1 MKKALIFLLAV
12 LLSTTTF
19 AQQKDPLPK
28 LAGFDQFMNQTLK
41 DWNAPGVGVGI
52 VVKGKLVFVKGYGY
66 RDYDKKMPITGN
78 TLFQIASNSK
88 LFTAV
93 AIGMEVEKGKL
104 EWDKPVKKF
113 VPAIEFYN
121 DELNNTVTM
130 RDMLSHRTGISRHDL
145 FWYKSEFTR
154 KQLFDKLRY
163 LEPSQPLRQ
172 GFLYNN
178 LMYTAAG
185 YSLELLTGN
194 TWEDYLKA
202 NILHPLDMK
211 STVFTIA
218 DMKKSSD
225 YFTPYA
231 EKRDTNILYQIPW
244 YEEQGGVGP
253 AGAVIS
259 NINDMSHWLIA
270 LMNEGK
276 YNGKQVIPSAVL
288 QATLQ
293 PSIPTGN
300 SLTERYKESQ
310 NAVYGMGRWVS
321 SYRGHLY
328 TEHGGAL
335 NGIYSQV
342 SFMPQDS
349 IGVIV
354 FAIGDHCRPLIEIV
368 NFNVYERL
376 LDLDL
381 TPWSE
386 RNLKDYLEIKK
397 MTREG
402 RQKAV
407 AGRIAGTKPSHPMDD
422 YVGEYEHPGYGIIKI
437 TKRGQGMQFAL
448 NKIEM
453 PLSHFHYD
461 RFDTPNDEQ
470 LGLFSLNFST
480 NPQGD
485 IGGLTVSLDE
495 KEAEFKRRPDASL
508 SDPKTLETYTGQ
520 YEVAT
525 GYVLTI
531 VLKNNELIVTAPDA
545 PDEHLIPY
553 KPRVFKAQKFSD
565 MTIEFV
571 MENGKVTGF
580 KQKDPSGEYV
590 IKRKE

>member
-1 MKKALIFLLAV
+1 MKKSTLFLALCLLAN
-12 LLSTTTF
+12 LAF
-19 AQQKDPLPK
+19 AQQKDPLTK
-28 LAGFDQFMNQTLK
+28 LAGFDQYMEQLLK

-66 RDYDKKMPITGN
+66 RDYDKKTPITGN

-88 LFTAV
+88 LFTAIAV
-93 AIGMEVEKGKL
+93 GMEVEKGNL
-104 EWDKPVKKF
+104 EWDKPIKKF
-113 VPAIEFYN
+113 IPTIEFYN
-121 DELNNTVTM
+121 DELNNNVTM

-145 FWYKSEFTR
+145 IWFKSEFSR
-154 KQLFDKLRY
+154 KQLFDKLKY

-185 YSLELLTGN
+185 YSIELLTGK
-194 TWEDYLKA
+194 TWEEYLQA
-202 NILHPLDMK
+202 NILNPLDMK

-225 YFTPYA
+225 YFTPYD

-253 AGAVIS
+253 AGAVVS

-270 LMNEGK
+270 LMNDGK

-293 PSIPTGN
+293 PSIPNGN
-300 SLTERYKESQ
+300 SMTANYKEKQ
-310 NAVYGMGRWVS
+310 NTVYGMGRSIS

-335 NGIYSQV
+335 DGIFSQV

-354 FAIGDHCRPLIEIV
+354 FAIGDHCRSLIEIV

-376 LDLDL
+376 LGLDQ
-381 TPWSE
+381 TPWKE
-386 RNLKDYLEIKK
+386 RRLKEYLEGKK
-397 MTREG
+397 IRKEA
-402 RQKAV
+402 RQKASV
-407 AGRIAGTKPSHPMDD
+407 GRIAGTKPSHPLDD
-422 YVGEYEHPGYGIIKI
+422 YLGEYEHPAYGIIKI
-437 TKRGQGMQFAL
+437 TKKGEDMQFAL
-448 NKIEM
+448 NKIQL

-461 RFDTPNDEQ
+461 RFDTPDDQ
-470 LGLFSLNFST
+470 RLGLFSLNFTT

-485 IGGLTVSLDE
+485 IGGLTVSVDE
-495 KEAEFKRRPDASL
+495 SEAVFKRRADASL
-508 SDPKTLETYTGQ
+508 SDPATLESYTGN
-520 YEVAT
+520 YEIA
-525 GYVLTI
+525 GSVLT
-531 VLKNNELIVTAPDA
+531 VALKNDALTVSFPGAPA
-545 PDEHLIPY
+545 THLIPY
-553 KPRVFKAQKFSD
+553 KSRLFKSKEFSD

-571 MENGKVTGF
+571 MENGKATAM
-580 KQKDPSGEYV
+580 KQKDPSGEYLM
-590 IKRKE
+590 KRKV

>member
-1 MKKALIFLLAV
+1 MLLGAA
-12 LLSTTTF
+12 
-19 AQQKDPLPK
+19 AQAQPQDPLTQ
-28 LAGFDQFMNQTLK
+28 LSGFDQYMEQLLQ
-41 DWNAPGVGVGI
+41 DWNAPGVGVGV

-66 RDYDKKMPITGN
+66 RDYDKKTPITGN

-93 AIGMEVEKGKL
+93 AVGMEVENGKL
-104 EWDKPVKKF
+104 EWDKPIKEF

-121 DELNNTVTM
+121 DELNNNVTM

-145 FWYKSEFTR
+145 IWFKSEFSR
-154 KQLFDKLRY
+154 KQLFDKLKY

-172 GFLYNN
+172 GFIYNN

-185 YSLELLTGN
+185 YSIELLTGK
-194 TWEDYLKA
+194 TWEEYLQA
-202 NILHPLDMK
+202 NILNPLDMK

-218 DMKKSSD
+218 DMRKSSD
-225 YFTPYA
+225 YFTPYD
-231 EKRDTNILYQIPW
+231 EKRDTNILHPIPW

-259 NINDMSHWLIA
+259 NINDMSHWLVA
-270 LMNEGK
+270 LMNDGK
-276 YNGKQVIPSAVL
+276 YKDKQVIPSAVL

-300 SLTERYKESQ
+300 SITAKYKEMQ
-310 NAVYGMGRWVS
+310 NPVYGMGRWVS

-335 NGIYSQV
+335 DGIYSQV

-376 LDLDL
+376 LGLDQ
-381 TPWSE
+381 TPWKE
-386 RNLKDYLEIKK
+386 RRLKEYLEGKK
-397 MTREG
+397 IRREA
-402 RQKAV
+402 RQKASV
-407 AGRIAGTKPSHPMDD
+407 GRIAGTKPSHPMDD
-422 YVGEYEHPGYGIIKI
+422 YVGEYEHPAYGIIKI
-437 TKRGQGMQFAL
+437 TKKGEDMQFAL
-448 NKIEM
+448 NKIQL

-461 RFDTPNDEQ
+461 RFDTPNDER
-470 LGLFSLNFST
+470 LGLYSLNFTT

-495 KEAEFKRRPDASL
+495 SEAIFKRRPDASL
-508 SDPKTLETYTGQ
+508 SDPATLETYTGQ
-520 YEVAT
+520 YEI
-525 GYVLTI
+525 GGSVLT
-531 VLKNNELIVTAPDA
+531 VALKNNELIVSFPGTPDT
-545 PDEHLIPY
+545 HLVPY
-553 KPRVFKAQKFSD
+553 KSHVFKAKEFSD

-571 MENGKVTGF
+571 MGNGKATAM

-590 IKRKE
+590 MKRKG

>member
-1 MKKALIFLLAV
+1 MKKALIFLLAA

-19 AQQKDPLPK
+19 AQQKDLLSK
-28 LAGFDQFMNQTLK
+28 LAGFDQFMEQTLK
-41 DWNAPGVGVGI
+41 TWNAPGVGVGI

-66 RDYDKKMPITGN
+66 RDYDKKTPITGN

-93 AIGMEVEKGKL
+93 AVGMEVENGKL

-154 KQLFDKLRY
+154 KQLFDKLKY

-172 GFLYNN
+172 VFLYNN

-185 YSLELLTGN
+185 YSLELLTGR
-194 TWEDYLKA
+194 TWEDYLQA
-202 NILHPLDMK
+202 NVLNPLDMK

-218 DMKKSSD
+218 DMKKSGD

-244 YEEQGGVGP
+244 FEVQGGVGP
-253 AGAVIS
+253 AGGIIS
-259 NINDMSHWLIA
+259 NINDLSHWLIA
-270 LMNEGK
+270 LMNDGQ

-300 SLTERYKESQ
+300 SLTAPYKESQ
-310 NAVYGMGRWVS
+310 NVVYGMGRWIS

-328 TEHGGAL
+328 TEHGGHL

-349 IGVIV
+349 IGVIM
-354 FAIGDHCRPLIEIV
+354 FAIGEHCQDLRDIV
-368 NFNVYERL
+368 NYQVYERL
-376 LDLDL
+376 LGLDL

-386 RNLKDYLEIKK
+386 RYFKDYLEYRKID
-397 MTREG
+397 REG

-407 AGRIAGTKPSHPMDD
+407 VGRITGTKPSHPMDD
-422 YVGEYEHPGYGIIKI
+422 YMGEYEHPGYGIIKI
-437 TKRGQGMQFAL
+437 SKKGDRMQFAL

-453 PLSHFHYD
+453 PLNHFHYD

-480 NPQGD
+480 NPQGE
-485 IGGLTVSLDE
+485 IGGLTVSLDQ

-508 SDPKTLETYTGQ
+508 SDPKTLQTYTGQ
-520 YEVAT
+520 YEIT
-525 GYVLTI
+525 GYVFT
-531 VLKNNELIVTAPDA
+531 VALKNNELIVTAPGA

-553 KPRVFKAQKFSD
+553 KPRVFKAKEFSD
-565 MTIEFV
+565 FTIEFMV
-571 MENGKVTGF
+571 ENGKVTGF

>member
-1 MKKALIFLLAV
+1 MKKSTLFLALGLLAN
-12 LLSTTTF
+12 LAF
-19 AQQKDPLPK
+19 AQQKDPLAK
-28 LAGFDQFMNQTLK
+28 LSDFDQYMEQLLL

-66 RDYDKKMPITGN
+66 RDYDKKTPITGN

-93 AIGMEVEKGKL
+93 AVGMEVENGKL
-104 EWDKPVKKF
+104 EWDKPIKKF
-113 VPAIEFYN
+113 VPSIEFYN
-121 DELNNTVTM
+121 DELNNNVTM

-145 FWYKSEFTR
+145 IWFKSEFSR
-154 KQLFDKLRY
+154 KQLFDKLKY

-172 GFLYNN
+172 GFIYNN

-185 YSLELLTGN
+185 YSIELLTGK
-194 TWEDYLKA
+194 TWEEYVQA
-202 NILHPLDMK
+202 NILNPLDMK

-218 DMKKSSD
+218 DMRKSSD
-225 YFTPYA
+225 YFTPYD
-231 EKRDTNILYQIPW
+231 EKRDTNILHPIPW

-259 NINDMSHWLIA
+259 NINDMSHWLVA
-270 LMNEGK
+270 LMNDGK
-276 YNGKQVIPSAVL
+276 YKDKQVIPSAVL

-300 SLTERYKESQ
+300 SITAKYKEMQ
-310 NAVYGMGRWVS
+310 NPVYGMGRWVS

-335 NGIYSQV
+335 DGIYSQV

-376 LDLDL
+376 LGLDQ
-381 TPWSE
+381 TPWKE
-386 RNLKDYLEIKK
+386 RRLKEYLEGKK
-397 MTREG
+397 LMREA
-402 RQKAV
+402 RQKASV
-407 AGRIAGTKPSHPMDD
+407 GRIAGTKPSHPMDD
-422 YVGEYEHPGYGIIKI
+422 YLGEYEHPAYGIIKI
-437 TKRGQGMQFAL
+437 TKKGEDMQFAL
-448 NKIEM
+448 NKIQL

-461 RFDTPNDEQ
+461 RFDTPNDER
-470 LGLFSLNFST
+470 LGLYSLNFTT

-495 KEAEFKRRPDASL
+495 SEAIFKRRPDASL
-508 SDPKTLETYTGQ
+508 SDPATLETYTGQ
-520 YEVAT
+520 YEFGGV
-525 GYVLTI
+525 VLT
-531 VLKNNELIVTAPDA
+531 VSLKNNELIVSFPGTPDT
-545 PDEHLIPY
+545 HLVPY
-553 KPRVFKAQKFSD
+553 KSRVFKAKEFSD

-571 MENGKVTGF
+571 MENGKSTAM
-580 KQKDPSGEYV
+580 KQKDPSGEYL
-590 IKRKE
+590 IKRKG

>member
-1 MKKALIFLLAV
+1 MKNIILFLTLGLLAN
-12 LLSTTTF
+12 LAF
-19 AQQKDPLPK
+19 AQQKDPLTK
-28 LAGFDQFMNQTLK
+28 LAGFDQYMEQLLK

-66 RDYDKKMPITGN
+66 RDYDKKTPITGN

-93 AIGMEVEKGKL
+93 AVGMEVENGNL
-104 EWDKPVKKF
+104 EWDMPIKKF
-113 VPAIEFYN
+113 VPSIEFYN
-121 DELNNTVTM
+121 EELDNNVTM

-145 FWYKSEFTR
+145 IWFKSEFSR
-154 KQLFDKLRY
+154 KQLFDKLKY

-185 YSLELLTGN
+185 YSIELLTGK
-194 TWEDYLKA
+194 TWEDYLQA
-202 NILHPLDMK
+202 NILNPLDMK

-225 YFTPYA
+225 YFTPYD

-270 LMNEGK
+270 LMNDGK
-276 YNGKQVIPSAVL
+276 YKDKQVIPTAVL

-293 PSIPTGN
+293 PNIPNGN
-300 SLTERYKESQ
+300 SITAKYKEKQ
-310 NAVYGMGRWVS
+310 NTMYGMGRSVS

-335 NGIYSQV
+335 DGIYSQV

-376 LDLDL
+376 LGLDQ
-381 TPWSE
+381 TPWKE
-386 RNLKDYLEIKK
+386 RRLKEYLEGKK
-397 MTREG
+397 LRKEA
-402 RQKAV
+402 RQKASV
-407 AGRIAGTKPSHPMDD
+407 GRVAGTKPSHPMDD
-422 YVGEYEHPGYGIIKI
+422 YLGEYEHPAYGIIKI
-437 TKRGQGMQFAL
+437 TKKGEDMQFAL
-448 NKIEM
+448 NKIQL

-461 RFDTPNDEQ
+461 RFDTPDDQ
-470 LGLFSLNFST
+470 RLGLFSLNFTT

-485 IGGLTVSLDE
+485 IGGLTVSVDE
-495 KEAEFKRRPDASL
+495 SEAVFKRRADASL
-508 SDPKTLETYTGQ
+508 RDPATLESYTGN
-520 YEVAT
+520 YEIA
-525 GYVLTI
+525 GSVLT
-531 VLKNNELIVTAPDA
+531 VALKNDELTVSFPGAPA
-545 PDEHLIPY
+545 THLIPY
-553 KPRVFKAQKFSD
+553 KSKVFKAKEFSD

-571 MENGKVTGF
+571 MENGKASAM
-580 KQKDPSGEYV
+580 KQKDPSGEYLM
-590 IKRKE
+590 KRKV

>member
-1 MKKALIFLLAV
+1 MKHLIFLAFCLLAN
-12 LLSTTTF
+12 LAF
-19 AQQKDPLPK
+19 AQQKDPLPQ
-28 LAGFDQFMNQTLK
+28 LSGFDQYMEQLLQN
-41 DWNAPGVGVGI
+41 WNAPGVGVGI

-66 RDYDKKMPITGN
+66 RDYDKKTPITGN

-93 AIGMEVEKGKL
+93 AVGMEVENGKL
-104 EWDKPVKKF
+104 EWDKPIKKF
-113 VPAIEFYN
+113 VPAIELYN

-154 KQLFDKLRY
+154 KQLFDKLKY

-185 YSLELLTGN
+185 YALELLTGK
-194 TWEDYLKA
+194 TWEEYLQA
-202 NILHPLDMK
+202 NILQPLDMK

-244 YEEQGGVGP
+244 YEAQGGVGP

-270 LMNEGK
+270 LMNDGK
-276 YNGKQVIPSAVL
+276 YNNKQVIPSAVL

-300 SLTERYKESQ
+300 SLTAQYKESQ
-310 NAVYGMGRWVS
+310 NVVYGMGRFIS

-335 NGIYSQV
+335 PGIYSQV

-354 FAIGDHCRPLIEIV
+354 FAIGDHCSPLLDVV
-368 NFNVYERL
+368 NYQVYERL
-376 LDLDL
+376 LGLDL
-381 TPWSE
+381 TPWGE
-386 RNLKDYLEIKK
+386 RNFKDYLEIKK
-397 MTREG
+397 MTREA
-402 RQKAV
+402 RQKAEV
-407 AGRIAGTKPSHPMDD
+407 GRITGTKPSHNMDD

-437 TKRGQGMQFAL
+437 TKKGEGMQFAL
-448 NKIEM
+448 NQIVM
-453 PLSHFHYD
+453 PLNHFHYD

-485 IGGLTVSLDE
+485 IGGLTVSLDQ

-508 SDPKTLETYTGQ
+508 SDPTTLETYTGQ
-520 YEVAT
+520 YEIT
-525 GYVLTI
+525 GYVLTV
-531 VLKNNELIVTAPDA
+531 VLKNNELVVTAPGS
-545 PDEHLIPY
+545 PDTHLIPY
-553 KPRVFKAQKFSD
+553 KTRMFKAKEFSD
-565 MTIEFV
+565 MSIEFM
-571 MENGKVTGF
+571 MENGKPAAM
-580 KQKDPSGEYV
+580 KQKDPSGEYM
-590 IKRKE
+590 IKRKG

>member
-1 MKKALIFLLAV
+1 MKKSFLFLALGLLAN
-12 LLSTTTF
+12 LAF
-19 AQQKDPLPK
+19 AQQKDPLTK
-28 LAGFDQFMNQTLK
+28 LAGFDQYMEQLLK
-41 DWNAPGVGVGI
+41 DWNTPGVGVGI

-66 RDYDKKMPITGN
+66 RDYDKKTPITGN

-93 AIGMEVEKGKL
+93 AVGMEVENGKL
-104 EWDKPVKKF
+104 EWDKPIKKF
-113 VPAIEFYN
+113 VPSIEFYN
-121 DELNNTVTM
+121 DELNNNVTM

-145 FWYKSEFTR
+145 IWFKSEFSR
-154 KQLFDKLRY
+154 KQLFDKLKY

-185 YSLELLTGN
+185 YSIELLTGK
-194 TWEDYLKA
+194 TWEEYLQA
-202 NILHPLDMK
+202 NILNPLDMK

-225 YFTPYA
+225 YFTPYD

-270 LMNEGK
+270 LMNDGK
-276 YNGKQVIPSAVL
+276 YKDKQVIPSAVL

-293 PSIPTGN
+293 PSIPNGN
-300 SLTERYKESQ
+300 SMTANYKEKQ
-310 NAVYGMGRWVS
+310 NTVYGMGRSIS

-335 NGIYSQV
+335 DGIYSQV

-376 LDLDL
+376 LGLDQ
-381 TPWSE
+381 TPWKE
-386 RNLKDYLEIKK
+386 RRLREYLEGKK
-397 MTREG
+397 IRKEA
-402 RQKAV
+402 RQKASV
-407 AGRIAGTKPSHPMDD
+407 GRIAGTKPSHPMDD
-422 YVGEYEHPGYGIIKI
+422 YLGEYEHPAYGIIKI
-437 TKRGQGMQFAL
+437 TKKDKDMQFAL
-448 NKIEM
+448 NKIQL

-461 RFDTPNDEQ
+461 RFDTPDDQ
-470 LGLFSLNFST
+470 RLGLFSLNFTT

-485 IGGLTVSLDE
+485 IGGLTVSVDE
-495 KEAEFKRRPDASL
+495 SEAVFKRRPDASL
-508 SDPKTLETYTGQ
+508 SDPATLEAYTGN
-520 YEVAT
+520 YEIA
-525 GYVLTI
+525 GSVLT
-531 VLKNNELIVTAPDA
+531 VALKNDELTVSFPGAPA
-545 PDEHLIPY
+545 THLIPY
-553 KPRVFKAQKFSD
+553 KSRLFKAEEFSD

-571 MENGKVTGF
+571 MENGKATAM
-580 KQKDPSGEYV
+580 KQKDPSGEYLM
-590 IKRKE
+590 KRKV

>member
-1 MKKALIFLLAV
+1 MKNSFILMLVMLLGAA
-12 LLSTTTF
+12 
-19 AQQKDPLPK
+19 AQAQPQDPLTQ
-28 LAGFDQFMNQTLK
+28 LSGFDQYMEQLLQN
-41 DWNAPGVGVGI
+41 WNAPGVGVGV

-66 RDYDKKMPITGN
+66 RDYDKKTPITGN

-93 AIGMEVEKGKL
+93 AVGMEVENGKL
-104 EWDKPVKKF
+104 EWDKPIKKF
-113 VPAIEFYN
+113 VPTIEFYN
-121 DELNNTVTM
+121 DELNNSVTM

-145 FWYKSEFTR
+145 IWFKSEFSR
-154 KQLFDKLRY
+154 KQLFDKLKY

-172 GFLYNN
+172 GFIYNN

-185 YSLELLTGN
+185 YSIELLTGK
-194 TWEDYLKA
+194 TWEEYLQA
-202 NILHPLDMK
+202 NILNPLDMK

-218 DMKKSSD
+218 DMRKSSD
-225 YFTPYA
+225 YFTPYD
-231 EKRDTNILYQIPW
+231 EKRDTNILHPIPW

-259 NINDMSHWLIA
+259 NINDMSHWLVA
-270 LMNEGK
+270 LMNDGK
-276 YNGKQVIPSAVL
+276 YKDKQVIPSAVL

-300 SLTERYKESQ
+300 SITAKYKEMQ
-310 NAVYGMGRWVS
+310 NPVYGMGRWVS

-335 NGIYSQV
+335 DGIYSQV

-376 LDLDL
+376 LGLDQ
-381 TPWSE
+381 TPWKE
-386 RNLKDYLEIKK
+386 RRLKEYLEGKK
-397 MTREG
+397 IRREA
-402 RQKAV
+402 RQKASV
-407 AGRIAGTKPSHPMDD
+407 GRIAGTKPSHPMDD
-422 YVGEYEHPGYGIIKI
+422 YVGEYEHPAYGIIKI
-437 TKRGQGMQFAL
+437 TKKGEDMQFAL
-448 NKIEM
+448 NKIQL

-461 RFDTPNDEQ
+461 RFDTPNDER
-470 LGLFSLNFST
+470 LGLYSLNFTT

-485 IGGLTVSLDE
+485 IGSLTVSLDE
-495 KEAEFKRRPDASL
+495 SEAIFKRRPDASL
-508 SDPKTLETYTGQ
+508 SDPATLETYTGQ
-520 YEVAT
+520 YEI
-525 GYVLTI
+525 GGSVLT
-531 VLKNNELIVTAPDA
+531 VALKNNELIVSFPGTPDT
-545 PDEHLIPY
+545 HLVPY
-553 KPRVFKAQKFSD
+553 KSHVFKAKEFSD

-571 MENGKVTGF
+571 MGNGKATAM

-590 IKRKE
+590 MKRKG

>member
-1 MKKALIFLLAV
+1 MLLGAA
-12 LLSTTTF
+12 
-19 AQQKDPLPK
+19 AQAQPQDPLTQ
-28 LAGFDQFMNQTLK
+28 LSGFDQYMEQLLQ
-41 DWNAPGVGVGI
+41 DWNAPGVGVGV

-66 RDYDKKMPITGN
+66 RDYDKKTPITGN

-93 AIGMEVEKGKL
+93 AVGMEVENGKL
-104 EWDKPVKKF
+104 EWDKPIKEF

-121 DELNNTVTM
+121 DELNNSVTM

-145 FWYKSEFTR
+145 IWFKSEFSR
-154 KQLFDKLRY
+154 KQLFDKLKY

-172 GFLYNN
+172 GFIYNN

-185 YSLELLTGN
+185 YSIELLTGK
-194 TWEDYLKA
+194 TWEEYLQA
-202 NILHPLDMK
+202 NILNPLDMK

-218 DMKKSSD
+218 DMRKSSD
-225 YFTPYA
+225 YFTPYD
-231 EKRDTNILYQIPW
+231 EKRDTNILHPIPW

-259 NINDMSHWLIA
+259 NINDMSHWLVA
-270 LMNEGK
+270 LMNDGK
-276 YNGKQVIPSAVL
+276 YKDKQVIPSAVL

-300 SLTERYKESQ
+300 SITAKYKEMQ
-310 NAVYGMGRWVS
+310 NPVYGMGRWVS

-335 NGIYSQV
+335 DGIYSQV

-376 LDLDL
+376 LGLDQ
-381 TPWSE
+381 TPWKE
-386 RNLKDYLEIKK
+386 RRLKEYLEGKK
-397 MTREG
+397 IRREA
-402 RQKAV
+402 RQKASV
-407 AGRIAGTKPSHPMDD
+407 GRIAGTKPSHPMDD
-422 YVGEYEHPGYGIIKI
+422 YLGEYEHPAYGIIKI
-437 TKRGQGMQFAL
+437 TKKGEDMQFAL
-448 NKIEM
+448 NKIQL

-461 RFDTPNDEQ
+461 RFDTPNDER
-470 LGLFSLNFST
+470 LGLYSLNFTT

-485 IGGLTVSLDE
+485 IGSLTVSLDE
-495 KEAEFKRRPDASL
+495 SEAIFKRRPDASL
-508 SDPKTLETYTGQ
+508 SDPATLETYTGQ
-520 YEVAT
+520 YEI
-525 GYVLTI
+525 GGSVLT
-531 VLKNNELIVTAPDA
+531 VALKNNELIVSFPGTPDT
-545 PDEHLIPY
+545 HLVPY
-553 KPRVFKAQKFSD
+553 KSHVFKAKEFSD

-571 MENGKVTGF
+571 MGNGKATAM

-590 IKRKE
+590 MKRKG

>member
-1 MKKALIFLLAV
+1 MKKSFLFLVLGLLAN
-12 LLSTTTF
+12 LAF
-19 AQQKDPLPK
+19 AQQKDPLTK
-28 LAGFDQFMNQTLK
+28 LAGFDQYMEQLLK

-66 RDYDKKMPITGN
+66 RDYDKKTPITGN

-93 AIGMEVEKGKL
+93 AVGMEVENGKL
-104 EWDKPVKKF
+104 EWDKPIKKF
-113 VPAIEFYN
+113 VSSIEFYN
-121 DELNNTVTM
+121 EDLNNNVTM

-145 FWYKSEFTR
+145 IWFKSEFSR
-154 KQLFDKLRY
+154 KQLFDKLKY

-185 YSLELLTGN
+185 YSIELLTGK
-194 TWEDYLKA
+194 TWEEYLQV
-202 NILHPLDMK
+202 NILNPLDMK

-225 YFTPYA
+225 YFTPYD
-231 EKRDTNILYQIPW
+231 EKRDTNILYPIPW

-270 LMNEGK
+270 LMNDGN

-293 PSIPTGN
+293 PSIPNGN
-300 SLTERYKESQ
+300 SMTAKYKEKQ
-310 NAVYGMGRWVS
+310 NTTYGMGRSVS

-335 NGIYSQV
+335 DGIYSQV

-368 NFNVYERL
+368 NFNVFERL
-376 LDLDL
+376 LGLDQ
-381 TPWSE
+381 TPWKE
-386 RNLKDYLEIKK
+386 RRLKEYLEGKK
-397 MTREG
+397 IRREA
-402 RQKAV
+402 RQKASE
-407 AGRIAGTKPSHPMDD
+407 GRIAGTKPSHLIDD
-422 YVGEYEHPGYGIIKI
+422 YMGEYEHPAYGIIKI
-437 TKRGQGMQFAL
+437 TKKGEDMQFAL
-448 NKIEM
+448 NKIQL

-461 RFDTPNDEQ
+461 RFDTPDDQ
-470 LGLFSLNFST
+470 RLGLFSLNFTT

-485 IGGLTVSLDE
+485 IGGLTVSVDE
-495 KEAEFKRRPDASL
+495 SEAIFKRRPDASL
-508 SDPKTLETYTGQ
+508 SDPATLESYTGN
-520 YEVAT
+520 YEIA
-525 GYVLTI
+525 GSVLT
-531 VLKNNELIVTAPDA
+531 VALKNNELTVSFPGAPA
-545 PDEHLIPY
+545 THLIPY
-553 KPRVFKAQKFSD
+553 KSRVFKAKEFSD

-571 MENGKVTGF
+571 MENGKATAM
-580 KQKDPSGEYV
+580 KQKDPSGEYLM
-590 IKRKE
+590 KRKV

>member
-1 MKKALIFLLAV
+1 MLLGAA
-12 LLSTTTF
+12 
-19 AQQKDPLPK
+19 AQAQPQDPLTQ
-28 LAGFDQFMNQTLK
+28 LSGFDQYMEQLLQ
-41 DWNAPGVGVGI
+41 DWNAPGVGVGV

-66 RDYDKKMPITGN
+66 RDYDKKTPITGN

-93 AIGMEVEKGKL
+93 AVGMEVENGKL
-104 EWDKPVKKF
+104 EWDKPIKEF

-121 DELNNTVTM
+121 DELNNNVTM

-145 FWYKSEFTR
+145 IWFKSEFSR
-154 KQLFDKLRY
+154 KQLFDKLKY

-172 GFLYNN
+172 GFIYNN

-185 YSLELLTGN
+185 YSIELLTGK
-194 TWEDYLKA
+194 TWEEYLQA
-202 NILHPLDMK
+202 NILNPLDMK

-218 DMKKSSD
+218 DMRKSSD
-225 YFTPYA
+225 YFTPYD
-231 EKRDTNILYQIPW
+231 EKRDTNILHPIPW

-259 NINDMSHWLIA
+259 NINDMSHWLVA
-270 LMNEGK
+270 LMNDGK
-276 YNGKQVIPSAVL
+276 YKDKQVIPSAVL

-300 SLTERYKESQ
+300 SITAKYKEMQ
-310 NAVYGMGRWVS
+310 NPVYGMGRWVS

-335 NGIYSQV
+335 DGIYSQV

-376 LDLDL
+376 LGLDQ
-381 TPWSE
+381 TPWKE
-386 RNLKDYLEIKK
+386 RRLKEYLEGKK
-397 MTREG
+397 IRREA
-402 RQKAV
+402 RQKASV
-407 AGRIAGTKPSHPMDD
+407 GRIAGTKPSHPMDD
-422 YVGEYEHPGYGIIKI
+422 YVGEYEHPAYGIIKI
-437 TKRGQGMQFAL
+437 TKKGEDMQFAL
-448 NKIEM
+448 NKIQL

-461 RFDTPNDEQ
+461 RFDTPNDER
-470 LGLFSLNFST
+470 LGLYSLNFTT

-485 IGGLTVSLDE
+485 IGSLTVSLDE
-495 KEAEFKRRPDASL
+495 SEAIFKRRPDASL
-508 SDPKTLETYTGQ
+508 SDPATLETYTGQ
-520 YEVAT
+520 YEI
-525 GYVLTI
+525 GGSVLT
-531 VLKNNELIVTAPDA
+531 VALKNNELIVSFPGTPDT
-545 PDEHLIPY
+545 HLVPY
-553 KPRVFKAQKFSD
+553 KSHVFKAKEFSD

-571 MENGKVTGF
+571 MGNGKATAM

-590 IKRKE
+590 MKRKG

>member
-1 MKKALIFLLAV
+1 MKKSTLFLALCLLAN
-12 LLSTTTF
+12 LAF
-19 AQQKDPLPK
+19 AQQKDPLAK
-28 LAGFDQFMNQTLK
+28 LAGFDQYMEQLLK

-66 RDYDKKMPITGN
+66 RDYDKKTPITGN

-93 AIGMEVEKGKL
+93 AVGMEVENGKM
-104 EWDKPVKKF
+104 EWDKPIKKF
-113 VPAIEFYN
+113 VPSIEFYN
-121 DELNNTVTM
+121 DELNNNVTM

-145 FWYKSEFTR
+145 IWFKSEFSR
-154 KQLFDKLRY
+154 KQLFDKLKY

-172 GFLYNN
+172 GYLYNN

-185 YSLELLTGN
+185 YSIELLTGK
-194 TWEDYLKA
+194 TWEEYLQA
-202 NILHPLDMK
+202 NILNPLDMK

-225 YFTPYA
+225 YFTPYD

-270 LMNEGK
+270 LMNDGK

-293 PSIPTGN
+293 PSIPNGN
-300 SLTERYKESQ
+300 SMTANYKEKQ
-310 NAVYGMGRWVS
+310 NTVYGMGRSIS

-335 NGIYSQV
+335 DGIYSQV

-376 LDLDL
+376 LGLDQ
-381 TPWSE
+381 TPWKE
-386 RNLKDYLEIKK
+386 RRLKEYLEGKK
-397 MTREG
+397 IRKEA
-402 RQKAV
+402 RQKASV
-407 AGRIAGTKPSHPMDD
+407 GRIAGTKPSHPLDD
-422 YVGEYEHPGYGIIKI
+422 YLGEYEHPAYGIIKI
-437 TKRGQGMQFAL
+437 TKKDEDMQFAL
-448 NKIEM
+448 NKIQL

-461 RFDTPNDEQ
+461 RFDTPDDQ
-470 LGLFSLNFST
+470 RLGLFSLNFTT

-485 IGGLTVSLDE
+485 IGGLTVSVDE
-495 KEAEFKRRPDASL
+495 SEAVFTRRPDASL
-508 SDPKTLETYTGQ
+508 SDPATLESYTGN
-520 YEVAT
+520 YEIA
-525 GYVLTI
+525 GSVLT
-531 VLKNNELIVTAPDA
+531 VALKNDELTVSFPGAPA
-545 PDEHLIPY
+545 THLIPY
-553 KPRVFKAQKFSD
+553 KSKVFKAKEFSD

-571 MENGKVTGF
+571 MENGKVTAM
-580 KQKDPSGEYV
+580 KQKDPSGEYLM
-590 IKRKE
+590 KRKV

>member
-1 MKKALIFLLAV
+1 MLLGAA
-12 LLSTTTF
+12 
-19 AQQKDPLPK
+19 AQAQPQDPLTQ
-28 LAGFDQFMNQTLK
+28 LSGFDQYMEQLLQ
-41 DWNAPGVGVGI
+41 DWNAPGVGVGV

-66 RDYDKKMPITGN
+66 RDYDKKTPITGN

-93 AIGMEVEKGKL
+93 AVGMEVENGKL
-104 EWDKPVKKF
+104 EWDKPIKEF

-121 DELNNTVTM
+121 DELNNNVTM

-145 FWYKSEFTR
+145 IWFKSEFSR
-154 KQLFDKLRY
+154 KQLFDKLKY

-172 GFLYNN
+172 GFIYNN

-185 YSLELLTGN
+185 YSIELLTGK
-194 TWEDYLKA
+194 TWEEYLQA
-202 NILHPLDMK
+202 NILNPLDMK

-218 DMKKSSD
+218 DMRKSSD
-225 YFTPYA
+225 YFTPYD
-231 EKRDTNILYQIPW
+231 EKRDTNILHPIPW

-259 NINDMSHWLIA
+259 NINDMSHWLVA
-270 LMNEGK
+270 LMNDGK
-276 YNGKQVIPSAVL
+276 YKDKQVIPSAVL

-300 SLTERYKESQ
+300 SITAKYKEMQ
-310 NAVYGMGRWVS
+310 NPVYGMGRWVS

-335 NGIYSQV
+335 DGIYSQV

-376 LDLDL
+376 LGLDQ
-381 TPWSE
+381 TPWKE
-386 RNLKDYLEIKK
+386 RRLKEYLEGKK
-397 MTREG
+397 LIREA
-402 RQKAV
+402 RQKASV
-407 AGRIAGTKPSHPMDD
+407 GRIAGTKPSHPMDD
-422 YVGEYEHPGYGIIKI
+422 YLGEYEHPAYGIIKI
-437 TKRGQGMQFAL
+437 TKKGEDMQFAL
-448 NKIEM
+448 NKIQL

-461 RFDTPNDEQ
+461 RFDTPNDER
-470 LGLFSLNFST
+470 LGLYSLNFTT

-495 KEAEFKRRPDASL
+495 SEAIFKRRPDASL
-508 SDPKTLETYTGQ
+508 SDPATLETYTGQ
-520 YEVAT
+520 YEFGGV
-525 GYVLTI
+525 VLT
-531 VLKNNELIVTAPDA
+531 VSLKNNELIVSFPGTPDT
-545 PDEHLIPY
+545 HLVPY
-553 KPRVFKAQKFSD
+553 KSRVFKAKEFSD

-571 MENGKVTGF
+571 MENGKSTAM
-580 KQKDPSGEYV
+580 KQKDPSGEYL
-590 IKRKE
+590 IKRKG

>member
-1 MKKALIFLLAV
+1 MKNSFILMLVMLLGAA
-12 LLSTTTF
+12 
-19 AQQKDPLPK
+19 AQAQPQDPLTQ
-28 LAGFDQFMNQTLK
+28 LSGFDQYMEQLLQ
-41 DWNAPGVGVGI
+41 DWNAPGVGVGV

-66 RDYDKKMPITGN
+66 RDYDKKTPITGN

-93 AIGMEVEKGKL
+93 AVGMEVENGKL
-104 EWDKPVKKF
+104 EWDKPIKEF

-121 DELNNTVTM
+121 DELNNSVTM

-145 FWYKSEFTR
+145 IWFKSEFSR
-154 KQLFDKLRY
+154 KQLFDKLKY

-172 GFLYNN
+172 GFIYNN

-185 YSLELLTGN
+185 YSIELLTGK
-194 TWEDYLKA
+194 TWEEYLQA
-202 NILHPLDMK
+202 NILNPLDMK

-218 DMKKSSD
+218 DMRKSSD
-225 YFTPYA
+225 YFTPYD
-231 EKRDTNILYQIPW
+231 EKRDTNILHPIPW

-259 NINDMSHWLIA
+259 NINDMSHWLVA
-270 LMNEGK
+270 LMNDGK
-276 YNGKQVIPSAVL
+276 YKDKQVIPSAVL

-300 SLTERYKESQ
+300 SITAKYKEMQ
-310 NAVYGMGRWVS
+310 NPVYGMGRWVS

-335 NGIYSQV
+335 DGIYSQV

-349 IGVIV
+349 IGMIV

-376 LDLDL
+376 LGLDQ
-381 TPWSE
+381 TPWKE
-386 RNLKDYLEIKK
+386 RRLKEYLEGKK
-397 MTREG
+397 LRREA
-402 RQKAV
+402 RQKASV
-407 AGRIAGTKPSHPMDD
+407 GRIAGTKPSHPMDD
-422 YVGEYEHPGYGIIKI
+422 YVGEYEHPAYGIIKI
-437 TKRGQGMQFAL
+437 TKKGEDMQFAL
-448 NKIEM
+448 NKIQL

-461 RFDTPNDEQ
+461 RFDTPNDER
-470 LGLFSLNFST
+470 LGLYSLNFTT

-495 KEAEFKRRPDASL
+495 SEAIFKRRPDASL
-508 SDPKTLETYTGQ
+508 SDPATLETYTGQ
-520 YEVAT
+520 YEF
-525 GYVLTI
+525 GGFVLT
-531 VLKNNELIVTAPDA
+531 VSLKNNELIVSFPGTPDT
-545 PDEHLIPY
+545 HLVPY
-553 KPRVFKAQKFSD
+553 KSRVFKAKEFSD

-571 MENGKVTGF
+571 VENGKSTAM

-590 IKRKE
+590 MKRKG

>member
-1 MKKALIFLLAV
+1 MKKSILFLALSLLAN
-12 LLSTTTF
+12 LAFT
-19 AQQKDPLPK
+19 QQKVPLAK
-28 LAGFDQFMNQTLK
+28 LDGFDQYMEQLLK

-52 VVKGKLVFVKGYGY
+52 VINDKLVFVKGYGY
-66 RDYDKKMPITGN
+66 RDYDKKTPITDN

-93 AIGMEVEKGKL
+93 AVGMEVENGKL
-104 EWDKPVKKF
+104 EWDKPIKKF
-113 VPAIEFYN
+113 VPSIEFYN
-121 DELNNTVTM
+121 EELNNNVTM

-145 FWYKSEFTR
+145 IWFKSEFSR
-154 KQLFDKLRY
+154 KQLFDKLKY
-163 LEPSQPLRQ
+163 LEPSLPLRQ

-185 YSLELLTGN
+185 YSIELLTGK
-194 TWEDYLKA
+194 TWENYLQD
-202 NILHPLDMK
+202 NILNPLDMK

-225 YFTPYA
+225 HFTPYS

-253 AGAVIS
+253 AGAIIS
-259 NINDMSHWLIA
+259 NINDMSHWLIS
-270 LMNEGK
+270 LMNDGK
-276 YNGKQVIPSAVL
+276 YNGRQVIPSAVL

-293 PSIPTGN
+293 PNIPEGN
-300 SLTERYKESQ
+300 SITAKYKENQ
-310 NAVYGMGRWVS
+310 NKMYGMGRDVS

-335 NGIYSQV
+335 DGIYSQV

-354 FAIGDHCRPLIEIV
+354 FAIGSQCRPLIEIV

-376 LDLDL
+376 LGLDQ

-386 RNLKDYLEIKK
+386 RRLNEYLEGKK
-397 MTREG
+397 IGKEA
-402 RQKAV
+402 RQKASV
-407 AGRIAGTKPSHPMDD
+407 GRIAGTKPSHPIGD
-422 YVGEYEHPGYGIIKI
+422 YLGEYEHPAYGIIKI
-437 TKRGQGMQFAL
+437 TKKGEDLQFAL
-448 NKIEM
+448 NKIGL

-470 LGLFSLNFST
+470 LGLFSLNFIT

-485 IGGLTVSLDE
+485 ISGLTVSLDE
-495 KEAEFKRRPDASL
+495 SEAVFKRRPDASL
-508 SDPKTLETYTGQ
+508 SVPTTLETYAGK
-520 YEVAT
+520 YEIA
-525 GYVLTI
+525 GLILT
-531 VLKNNELIVTAPDA
+531 VGLKNNELVVSIPGSPDT
-545 PDEHLIPY
+545 HLIPY
-553 KPRVFKAQKFSD
+553 KTRHFKAKEFSD
-565 MTIEFV
+565 WTIEFIV
-571 MENGKVTGF
+571 ENGKVTAM

-590 IKRKE
+590 MKWKE